1 MAKPACKEGGGKMLT
16 CGTSSPLFHSFK
28 ASIFSFAKP
37 RTLSAY
43 GYCFCACWPYAVHL
57 AYPVIPWSSSFILL
71 VWIAR
76 RVQNFFWFTSFLGDS
91 LFGKHKC
98 SSLNCIHHSHFI
110 CKDFTSSYRLF
121 QLQSPGQPFFLVS
134 KHQNLMQ
141 AVLSHTE
148 EVLCSVMIKLAA
160 TSMG

>member
-110 CKDFTSSYRLF
+110 CKVSPLVIDSSSFKVQASHSFWYLSIKILCKLYLL
-121 QLQSPGQPFFLVS
+121 LQKNFF
-134 KHQNLMQ
+134 
-141 AVLSHTE
+141 VL
-148 EVLCSVMIKLAA
+148 
-160 TSMG
+160 